1 MQFIHLFISF
11 VIFITMMVSNY
22 MYSTTLTKSK
32 KILWSNAAA
41 WGGSFLILLIL
52 SNIPKMS
59 NIPHGPYD
67 LFRGLLITTH
77 TILSIMMLTWNSIF
91 FDKHKEDIP
100 EHDKVLLI
108 LNISLWSIS
117 SALMVTHFMSFTW
130 IKKKTKRLPLHKG
143 RASKL

>member
-1 MQFIHLFISF
+1 
-11 VIFITMMVSNY
+11 MVSNY
-22 MYSTTLTKSK
+22 MYSTVFTKSK

-52 SNIPKMS
+52 SYIPKIS
-59 NIPHGPYD
+59 NIPHGSYD
-67 LFRGLLITTH
+67 LLRGLLITTH

-91 FDKHKEDIP
+91 FDKHKEDIT
-100 EHDKVLLI
+100 ENDKVLLC

-117 SALMVTHFMSFTW
+117 SALMVTHFVSFSW
-130 IKKKTKRLPLHKG
+130 LGMKRLPLHKG

>member
-1 MQFIHLFISF
+1 MQFIHLWMSLLMWIIML
-11 VIFITMMVSNY
+11 VY
-22 MYSTTLTKSK
+22 TLYTYLYPLILPKQ
-32 KILWSNAAA
+32 KILNLNTGA
-41 WGGSFLILLIL
+41 WAVSFLILLFL
-52 SNIPKMS
+52 SYTPKVS
-59 NIPHGPYD
+59 YY
-67 LFRGLLITTH
+67 RGFLAMIH

-100 EHDKVLLI
+100 ENQKVLLL
-108 LNISLWSIS
+108 LNIALWSIS

>member
-11 VIFITMMVSNY
+11 VLFITMMVSNY
-22 MYSTTLTKSK
+22 MYSTMLTKST

-52 SNIPKMS
+52 SK
-59 NIPHGPYD
+59 IPHGSYS
-67 LFRGLLITTH
+67 LLRGLLITTH

-91 FDKHKEDIP
+91 FDKHKEEVTENGKI
-100 EHDKVLLI
+100 LLI

-117 SALMVTHFMSFTW
+117 SALMVTHFLSFTTTG
-130 IKKKTKRLPLHKG
+130 TKRLLLHK
-143 RASKL
+143 RRPSKL